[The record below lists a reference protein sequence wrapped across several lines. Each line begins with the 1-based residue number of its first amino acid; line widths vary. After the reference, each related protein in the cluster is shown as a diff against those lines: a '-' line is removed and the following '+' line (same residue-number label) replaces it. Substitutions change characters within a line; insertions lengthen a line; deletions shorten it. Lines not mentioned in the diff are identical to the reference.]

1 MSALSTIVSSGYR
14 HVEKSAFPTGVTG
27 ALKWYDLREVGREIP
42 DAVREDAAARV
53 AALTRPDDVGFV
65 ILHACG
71 PDVTLLLVNRW
82 RNDNELWE
90 AVFAQRGDEPFGAVG
105 DADPTRATF
114 CVWELGIV
122 EAERLAWARLLRGAH
137 DQAALDAYLATTFQ
151 GVV

>member
-1 MSALSTIVSSGYR
+1 MSALTSIVSSTYR
-14 HVEKSAFPTGVTG
+14 HVEKTAYPTGVAGTM
-27 ALKWYDLREVGREIP
+27 KWYDLREEGRGIP
-42 DAVREDAAARV
+42 SPVRDDARARV
-53 AALTRPDDVGFV
+53 DALVGPDDIGFV

-71 PDVTLLLVNRW
+71 ADVTLLLVNRW

-90 AVFAQRGDEPFGAVG
+90 TVYAQRGDDPFAPVG

-122 EAERLAWARLLRGAH
+122 ESERLAWADLLRGDH
-137 DQAALDAYLATTFQ
+137 DQAALDGYLAATFS